1 MKDSEEVRSS
11 VDIVKIVGDYVH
23 LRKAGVNFKGLCPFH
38 QEKTPSFNVHPQ
50 KQIFHCFGCGV
61 GGDVFKFVMLI
72 ENLSFPE
79 ALKRVAEKGGVKFKL
94 RAVDPVSD
102 LAARE
107 REVLTRMHETAARF
121 FAAQLGATAEGRSA
135 RAYLADRGLSDEIV
149 ARFRIGYAPAEGH
162 ALLRHLEAS
171 EFRGEM
177 MEKSG
182 LVLAEAEGRRRLDRF
197 RGRVMFPIARET
209 GAVVAFGGR
218 ALSDDQPKYLN
229 SPETPIYTK
238 SRVLYHLDA
247 AGNAIRKS
255 DEAILV
261 EGYMDA
267 IAVASAGFD
276 QVVASCGTS
285 LTPNQVRLLA
295 RYTRRVVVNYD
306 PDSAGVAATERSL
319 ELLLDEG
326 FECRVLALPDGLD
339 PDSFIRKR
347 GAGEYSQRLKTA
359 PSYLEYL
366 ADRAAVAHDL
376 RTPEGKVA
384 AANAV
389 LPYIV
394 RLPNPLLR
402 SEWADRLAGRLHLD
416 DRLLRDELR
425 RAAAGSKREVAA
437 GGVAASLAA
446 SPAEKELLRGC
457 LENAEL
463 ADEFLPGL
471 MEEGALQGLAA
482 ARIFQAILET
492 RARGEQIEVAA
503 LEETLTD
510 AEKRLLYECQFASE
524 NPLSR
529 ESAFLQGQAL
539 RQKMWQRSLAKVKT
553 DMEQAARSHD
563 EARVSELL
571 LQKKQIEDLS
581 RAAMLDARARTG
593 RQRP

>member
-1 MKDSEEVRSS
+1 MTDAAEIRGA
-11 VDIVKIVGDYVH
+11 VDIVKIVGDYVQ

-61 GGDVFKFVMLI
+61 GGDVFTFVMMI
-72 ENLSFPE
+72 ESVSFPE
-79 ALKRVAEKGGVKFKL
+79 ALKRVAEKAGIKIKP
-94 RAVDPVSD
+94 RAMDPVSD
-102 LAARE
+102 AAARD
-107 REVLTRMHETAARF
+107 REVLTQMHESAARF
-121 FAAQLGATAEGRSA
+121 FATQLGATAEGRTA
-135 RAYLADRGLSDEIV
+135 RAYLTDRGLTDEIV
-149 ARFRIGYAPAEGH
+149 ARFRIGYAPGDGH
-162 ALLRHLEAS
+162 ALLRHLES
-171 EFRGEM
+171 SGFKGEM
-177 MEKSG
+177 LEKSG
-182 LVLAEAEGRRRLDRF
+182 LVHAEAEGRHRFDRF
-197 RGRVMFPIARET
+197 RRRVMFPIARES

-218 ALSDDQPKYLN
+218 ALGDDQPKYLN

-238 SRVLYHLDA
+238 SRVLYHLDG
-247 AGNAIRKS
+247 AGNAIRKG

-267 IAVASAGFD
+267 IAVASAGFE

-295 RYTRRVVVNYD
+295 RCTRRVVVNYD
-306 PDSAGVAATERSL
+306 PDSAGVAATQRSL

-326 FECRVLALPDGLD
+326 FECRVLALPDKLD

-347 GAGEYSQRLKTA
+347 GAGEYGERLKGA

-366 ADRAAVAHDL
+366 ADRAAAAHDL

-425 RAAAGSKREVAA
+425 RAAAGAKRAVES

-457 LENAEL
+457 VENAEL

-471 MEEGALQGLAA
+471 AQDGALQGLAA
-482 ARIFQAILET
+482 SRIFQAILET
-492 RARGEQIEVAA
+492 RARGEAIEVAA
-503 LEETLTD
+503 LEETLSD

-524 NPLSR
+524 VPLTPD
-529 ESAFLQGQAL
+529 SAFRQAQAL
-539 RQKMWQRSLAKVKT
+539 RQKKWQRDIARIKT
-553 DMEQAARSHD
+553 DLEQAARNRDDSRL
-563 EARVSELL
+563 AELL
-571 LQKKQIEDLS
+571 LQKEQIENLV
-581 RAAMLDARARTG
+581 RAAMLDAKAG
-593 RQRP
+593 ISRQRA

>member
-1 MKDSEEVRSS
+1 MKDSEEIRSA
-11 VDIVKIVGDYVH
+11 VDIVKIVGDYVQ

-94 RAVDPVSD
+94 RPTGPVSD
-102 LAARE
+102 AAARD

-121 FAAQLGATAEGRSA
+121 FAAQLGATAEGRTA
-135 RAYLADRGLSDEIV
+135 HAYLADRGLGDEII
-149 ARFRIGYAPAEGH
+149 ARFRIGYAPAEGR
-162 ALLRHLEAS
+162 ALLRHLES
-171 EFRGEM
+171 SGFNGEM
-177 MEKSG
+177 QEKSG
-182 LVLAEAEGRRRLDRF
+182 LVHAEAEGRSRRDRF
-197 RGRVMFPIARET
+197 RGRVMFPIARES
-209 GAVVAFGGR
+209 GGVVAFGGR
-218 ALSDDQPKYLN
+218 ALGDDQPKYLN

-247 AGNAIRKS
+247 AGNAIRKG

-267 IAVASAGFD
+267 IAVASAGFE

-295 RYTRRVVVNYD
+295 RYTHRVVVNYD
-306 PDSAGVAATERSL
+306 PDSAGMAATERSL
-319 ELLLDEG
+319 EILLDEG

-347 GAGEYSQRLKTA
+347 GAAEYGERLKSA

-366 ADRAAVAHDL
+366 ADRAAAAHDL

-425 RAAAGSKREVAA
+425 HAAAGAKREVAA
-437 GGVAASLAA
+437 GGRAASLAA
-446 SPAEKELLRGC
+446 NPAERELLRGC

-463 ADEFLPGL
+463 ADAFLPGL
-471 MEEGALQGLAA
+471 VEEGALQGLAT

-492 RARGEQIEVAA
+492 RARGEQIEVAM
-503 LEETLTD
+503 LEETLND
-510 AEKRLLYECQFASE
+510 AERRLLYECQFASE
-524 NPLSR
+524 VALSR
-529 ESAFLQGQAL
+529 ESAFLQSQAL
-539 RQKMWQRSLAKVKT
+539 RQRMWQRNLAKLKT
-553 DMEQAARSHD
+553 DMEQAARSRD
-563 EARVSELL
+563 DARVSELL
-571 LQKKQIEDLS
+571 FQKKQIEDLS
-581 RAAMLDARARTG
+581 RAAMLDAKARTG

>member
-1 MKDSEEVRSS
+1 MRDSEEIRSS
-11 VDIVKIVGDYVH
+11 VDIVKIVGDYVQ

-72 ENLSFPE
+72 ESVSFPE
-79 ALKRVAEKGGVKFKL
+79 ALKRVAEKAGIKL
-94 RAVDPVSD
+94 KQRPMDPVSD
-102 LAARE
+102 TAARD

-121 FAAQLGATAEGRSA
+121 FASQLSATAEGRTA

-149 ARFRIGYAPAEGH
+149 ARFRIGYAPSEGH
-162 ALLRHLEAS
+162 ALLRDLES
-171 EFRGEM
+171 NGFSGET

-197 RGRVMFPIARET
+197 RGRVMFPIARES
-209 GAVVAFGGR
+209 GPVVAFGGR
-218 ALSDDQPKYLN
+218 ALGDDQPKYLN

-238 SRVLYHLDA
+238 SRVLYHLDGA
-247 AGNAIRKS
+247 ANAIRKG

-267 IAVASAGFD
+267 IAVASAGFE

-285 LTPNQVRLLA
+285 LTPSQVRLLA
-295 RYTRRVVVNYD
+295 RYTHRVVVNYD
-306 PDSAGVAATERSL
+306 PDSAGVAATQRSL

-347 GAGEYSQRLKTA
+347 GAAAYGERLKAA

-366 ADRAAVAHDL
+366 ADRAAAAHDL
-376 RTPEGKVA
+376 RAPEGKIA

-389 LPYIV
+389 LPYII

-416 DRLLRDELR
+416 DRLLREEVR
-425 RAAAGSKREVAA
+425 RAAAGGKREMTASA
-437 GGVAASLAA
+437 TAASLAA
-446 SPAEKELLRGC
+446 SPAEKELLRGS

-463 ADEFLPGL
+463 ADEFLPAL
-471 MEEGALQGLAA
+471 SDEGALQNLAA
-482 ARIFQAILET
+482 SRIFQAILET
-492 RARGEQIEVAA
+492 RGRGEEIEMAS
-503 LEETLTD
+503 LEEKLSD
-510 AEKRLLYECQFASE
+510 AEKRLVYECQFESE
-524 NPLSR
+524 HPLSR
-529 ESAFLQGQAL
+529 ESAFLQAQAL
-539 RQKMWQRSLAKVKT
+539 RQRKWQRDIAALKT
-553 DMEQAARSHD
+553 ELDQASRNGD
-563 EARVSELL
+563 ESRVGEILRR
-571 LQKKQIEDLS
+571 KKQIEDLS
-581 RAAMLDARARTG
+581 RAAMLDVKTRTS
-593 RQRP
+593 RQRA

>member
-1 MKDSEEVRSS
+1 MKDSEEIRGA
-11 VDIVKIVGDYVH
+11 VDIVKIVGDYVQ
-23 LRKAGVNFKGLCPFH
+23 LRKAGVSFKGLCPFH

-72 ENLSFPE
+72 ESISFPE
-79 ALKRVAEKGGVKFKL
+79 ALKRVAEKAGIKL
-94 RAVDPVSD
+94 KQRPLDPVSD
-102 LAARE
+102 AAARD
-107 REVLTRMHETAARF
+107 RDVLTRMHEAAARF
-121 FAAQLGATAEGRSA
+121 FASQLSATAEGRAA
-135 RAYLADRGLSDEIV
+135 RAYLADRGLGDEVI
-149 ARFRIGYAPAEGH
+149 ARFRIGYAPSEGH
-162 ALLRHLEAS
+162 ALLRHLES
-171 EFRGEM
+171 SGFSGGV

-182 LVLAEAEGRRRLDRF
+182 LVLSEAEGRRRLDRF
-197 RGRVMFPIARET
+197 RQRVMFPIARES

-218 ALSDDQPKYLN
+218 ALGDDQPKYLN

-238 SRVLYHLDA
+238 SRVLYHLDGA
-247 AGNAIRKS
+247 ANAVRKG

-267 IAVASAGFD
+267 IAVASAGFE

-347 GAGEYSQRLKTA
+347 GAAAYGERLKAA

-366 ADRAAVAHDL
+366 SDRAASAHDL

-389 LPYIV
+389 LPYII
-394 RLPNPLLR
+394 RMPNPLLR

-416 DRLLRDELR
+416 DRLLREELR
-425 RAAAGSKREVAA
+425 RAAAGAKREVNASATAA
-437 GGVAASLAA
+437 LLAT

-457 LENAEL
+457 LESADL

-471 MEEGALQGLAA
+471 AEDGVLEGLAA
-482 ARIFQAILET
+482 SRIFQAVLET
-492 RARGEQIEVAA
+492 RARGAAIEVTA
-503 LEETLTD
+503 LEEMLSD

-524 NPLSR
+524 NPLTR
-529 ESAFLQGQAL
+529 ESAFLQAQAL
-539 RQKMWQRSLAKVKT
+539 RHRKWQREIAALNT
-553 DMEQAARSHD
+553 ELEQASRNRD
-563 EARVSELL
+563 ESRIGEILRR
-571 LQKKQIEDLS
+571 KKQIEDLS
-581 RAAMLDARARTG
+581 RTAMLEAKTRTG
-593 RQRP
+593 RQRA